1 MERRDPIA
9 YVLSGIGYKATGCG
23 LRGGYLAHGK
33 IPSAFCRLI
42 RDSRYW
48 LEEVIGPEGA
58 RLAIPVSVAVDNTE
72 RPCCGITWIFPPTLA
87 NSAETTSS

>member
-33 IPSAFCRLI
+33 IPSAFAVSFATH
-42 RDSRYW
+42 D
-48 LEEVIGPEGA
+48 IGL
-58 RLAIPVSVAVDNTE
+58 RK
-72 RPCCGITWIFPPTLA
+72 
-87 NSAETTSS
+87 